1 MRRREGG
8 SFGTAGAD
16 NCALGPEAGRDNP
29 PVVAVAAQRVQHAHP
44 KGAAAQVAK
53 PAGATTT

>member
-8 SFGTAGAD
+8 IVRDGGRRQ
-16 NCALGPEAGRDNP
+16 LRPGPEAGRDDP

-53 PAGATTT
+53 VPGATTT